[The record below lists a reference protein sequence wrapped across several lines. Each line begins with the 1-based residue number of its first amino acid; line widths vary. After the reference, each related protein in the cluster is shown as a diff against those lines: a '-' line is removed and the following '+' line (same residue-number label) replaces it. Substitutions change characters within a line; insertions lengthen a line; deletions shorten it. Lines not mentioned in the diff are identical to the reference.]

1 MSEKPQCIGI
11 ILDGNRRW
19 AKERG
24 LSSLEGHREGL
35 STLKTCI
42 EAIAHRSIPH
52 LVVFAFSSENWGR
65 ADEEVGYL
73 MELMADA
80 IRTEVPVLREK
91 GIAVR
96 VIGDRTRFPPDMRA
110 AIEEIDAAR
119 SSDPVLTVWVCLS
132 YGSRAEIV
140 AAANALIKEGR
151 EVDEP
156 GFARHLWSAGM
167 PDPDIIIRTGGRRRI
182 SNFLLWQAA
191 YAELFFLDSM
201 WPDFRPETL
210 DAVLEEYAARVRTY
224 GL

>member
-1 MSEKPQCIGI
+1 MK
-11 ILDGNRRW
+11 
-19 AKERG
+19 
-24 LSSLEGHREGL
+24 
-35 STLKTCI
+35 
-42 EAIAHRSIPH
+42 
-52 LVVFAFSSENWGR
+52 V
-65 ADEEVGYL
+65 
-73 MELMADA
+73 
-80 IRTEVPVLREK
+80 
-91 GIAVR
+91 
-96 VIGDRTRFPPDMRA
+96 
-110 AIEEIDAAR
+110 
-119 SSDPVLTVWVCLS
+119 
-132 YGSRAEIV
+132 
-140 AAANALIKEGR
+140 IKEGR